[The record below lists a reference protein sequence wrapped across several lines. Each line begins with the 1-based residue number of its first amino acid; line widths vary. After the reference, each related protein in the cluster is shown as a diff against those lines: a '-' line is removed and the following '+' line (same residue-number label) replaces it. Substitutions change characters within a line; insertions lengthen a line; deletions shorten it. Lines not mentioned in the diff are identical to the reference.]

1 MSIFRAEGCGNK
13 GVLQLICKILHRF
26 VRLKR
31 LGVSAIEG
39 FVFCTL
45 IIKQVIYHFTQ
56 ITSVLYIWW
65 SSGSSYC

>member
-13 GVLQLICKILHRF
+13 GVLQVICKVLHRF

-56 ITSVLYIWW
+56 ITSVLYIW
-65 SSGSSYC
+65 

>member
-1 MSIFRAEGCGNK
+1 MVKLKANG
-13 GVLQLICKILHRF
+13 